1 MNSYTGMTAAKP
13 GFLITCPHCGYRDT
27 TFRAICPECG
37 RPFQRDYIDTRV
49 HPRDPDL
56 TGVVTSRFWARV
68 FLVLVVVGAAIGFFM
83 WVSYSF

>member
-1 MNSYTGMTAAKP
+1 MVSRKSDTL
-13 GFLITCPHCGYRDT
+13 FLCPHCGHRSKA
-27 TFRAICPECG
+27 FHHVCPECG

-68 FLVLVVVGAAIGFFM
+68 FLILIVIGAAAGFFM
-83 WVSYSF
+83 WLFFLF